1 MKKHVNLILVLM
13 ALCVVGII
21 GLQWFWNYQNYKS
34 TINAFHHDIN
44 QSLTTAV
51 DLEIAQR
58 HQGLIDQV
66 KGWLADTSLIQ
77 ITCDTKN
84 RDRNTVFHIQDRYPK
99 YAGSPAFT
107 FGLASFKPQLDHMT
121 PAAKQLVIN
130 HFSDTRL
137 RRDLQRGTIYYYT
150 QRLGDSLTVA
160 FDKSHV
166 RMNALATLYQQ
177 QLRSK
182 GIYSA
187 FRFKPDDPSQ
197 AVYLT
202 EPVNT
207 ALARPYRKEWVRAS
221 LESPNRYFLRAMKW
235 VILSTLL
242 LTAIS
247 LLCFGYTAKTLLSQ
261 QKLAQL
267 KTDFINNMT
276 HELNTPLTSIKITA
290 EALNAFDHPADVRKR
305 YVAIIS
311 YQAEKLTH
319 LTAQI
324 LSTNRGL
331 VTNQEDWQLLEVSGL
346 IDQAIEDLE
355 GRSQHQLAILR
366 DYIQGDPIRVYGQA
380 ASLLNVFANIMDN
393 ALKYGSATPE
403 LAIKLATNNKWV
415 DIAFA
420 DNGPGIPPEY
430 STKVFDAFFRVPQG
444 NVHDVKGYGL
454 GLSYVRQVLHQH
466 RGSITVEPNQPTGSV
481 FRIKLPLY

>member
-21 GLQWFWNYQNYKS
+21 GLQLFWNYQNYKS
-34 TINAFHHDIN
+34 TVNAFRHDIN

-51 DLEIAQR
+51 DIEIAQR
-58 HQGLIDQV
+58 HQVLIDQV
-66 KGWLADTSLIQ
+66 KGWLADTSLIR

-84 RDRNTVFHIQDRYPK
+84 RDSNTVFHIQDRSPK
-99 YAGSPAFT
+99 YAGSPEFT
-107 FGLASFKPQLDHMT
+107 FGLATFKPKLDHMT
-121 PAAKQLVIN
+121 PAAKRLVIN

-137 RRDLQRGTIYYYT
+137 RRDLQQGTIYYYT

-160 FDKSHV
+160 FAKSHV
-166 RMNALATLYQQ
+166 RMSALASIYQQ

-187 FRFKPDDPSQ
+187 FRFKPDDPSN

-207 ALARPYRKEWVRAS
+207 ALARPYKKEWVRAS
-221 LESPNRYFLRAMKW
+221 LESPNSYFLRTMKW

-242 LTAIS
+242 LTTIS

-261 QKLAQL
+261 HKLAQL

-290 EALNAFDHPADVRKR
+290 EALNAFDHPAEVRKR

-324 LSTNRGL
+324 LSTNRGV
-331 VTNQEDWQLLEVSGL
+331 VTNKEDWQPLEVSCL
-346 IDQAIEDLE
+346 IDQAIQDLE
-355 GRSQHQLAILR
+355 GRSQNQLAILT
-366 DYIQGDPIRVYGQA
+366 DYLKGDPVRVYGQA

-393 ALKYGSATPE
+393 ALKYGSANPE
-403 LAIKLATNNKWV
+403 LAISLATKNKWV

-430 STKVFDAFFRVPQG
+430 STKVFDPFFRVPQG

-454 GLSYVRQVLHQH
+454 GLSYVRQVLNQH
-466 RGSITVEPNQPTGSV
+466 RGSITVEPNQPTGSL